1 MDQRTTTNYR
11 MKIEDEQIGNHTFA
25 EEDAVWQLIREG
37 DVEGVKKSLK
47 ASNNIHPLIIEHD
60 VKKNEEYMAVSGIAT
75 LARVA
80 IGAGITSSESFLL
93 SDLMLRKLSYSKN
106 VQDIYDVIIEAHIAY
121 AELVRDYLESR
132 SMNNYVEDCKKDI
145 IKNVFKSIS
154 LSDIAKDLGIQP
166 AYLSRLFSEHEGQTV
181 TDFIHEQKIGAAKN
195 MLLYSDRSIAE
206 IADYLKFNSQS
217 YFGKL
222 FKKHT
227 GMTPKVFRDTHHLPE
242 F

>member
-1 MDQRTTTNYR
+1 MDQRTRTNYR
-11 MKIEDEQIGNHTFA
+11 MKIEDEQIDNHTFA
-25 EEDAVWQLIREG
+25 EEDAIWQMIREG
-37 DVEGVKKSLK
+37 KVESVKKIRQLSQS
-47 ASNNIHPLIIEHD
+47 AYPLVIEHD
-60 VKKNEEYMAVSGIAT
+60 VKKNEEYMVVSSIAT

-80 IGAGITSSESFLL
+80 ISVGITSAESFLL
-93 SDLMLRKLSYSKN
+93 SDLMLRELSFAKTVN
-106 VQDIYDVIIEAHIAY
+106 EVHDVMVEAYVAY
-121 AELVRDYLESR
+121 AELVRDHLETR

-145 IKNVFKSIS
+145 IKNIFKAIS

-181 TDFIHEQKIGAAKN
+181 TAFIHEQKISVAKN
-195 MLLYSDRSIAE
+195 MLMYSDRSIAE

-222 FKKHT
+222 FKKYT
-227 GMTPKVFRDTHHLPE
+227 GITPKVYRDTHHLPE